1 MRTVSISLQSE
12 NDIYLRVKMEKK
24 MLLNIHAKF
33 LHWNQWRNF
42 VQKDIVVLLGMQT
55 TSSAAVMN
63 SLIS

>member
-55 TSSAAVMN
+55 TSSADVMN